1 MTTAADRFYTDPKY
15 KKLQSDTTKG
25 NWKVGIY
32 NFRRNLKEI
41 RTCLRPECNNTFM
54 TQRANHKK
62 YCSMTCAAIVNNKGR
77 RQSEATKQKISL
89 AVKKLPACKRG
100 NHFSKPKVQMTCLNC
115 RKTFN
120 LVPYLSK
127 TQKYCSIHCNIAML
141 GRKTTSPKA
150 SKGKNGIRQD
160 IDPNINFYSTW
171 EANVARV
178 YNLVDL
184 KWKYAPTLFDLGE
197 HTYRPDFYLT
207 SFDTYVEIKNF
218 MSEYSKMRDNMFRR
232 KFPDKK
238 LDLILKE
245 TYLEIKTNYK
255 DLVEAWEN

>member
-1 MTTAADRFYTDPKY
+1 MPIHYFPDRK
-15 KKLQSDTTKG
+15 
-25 NWKVGIY
+25 
-32 NFRRNLKEI
+32 I
-41 RTCLRPECNNTFM
+41 RIL
-54 TQRANHKK
+54 
-62 YCSMTCAAIVNNKGR
+62 IV
-77 RQSEATKQKISL
+77 
-89 AVKKLPACKRG
+89 CKRCG
-100 NHFSKPKVQMTCLNC
+100 KKVTLI
-115 RKTFN
+115 
-120 LVPYLSK
+120 PYIAK
-127 TQKYCSIHCNIAML
+127 RQKYCSVRCAISVTGKL
-141 GRKTTSPKA
+141 TTSAKA

-218 MSEYSKMRDNMFRR
+218 MSEYSKMRDKMFRR
-232 KFPDKK
+232 TFPDKK

-245 TYLEIKTNYK
+245 TYLEIKANYK